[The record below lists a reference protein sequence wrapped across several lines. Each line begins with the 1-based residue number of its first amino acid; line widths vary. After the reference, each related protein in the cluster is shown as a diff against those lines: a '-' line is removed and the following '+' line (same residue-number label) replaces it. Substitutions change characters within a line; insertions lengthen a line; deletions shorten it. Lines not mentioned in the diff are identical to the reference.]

1 MKINTD
7 GSFTGTINCDKDINT
22 AYFGGDVFD
31 RSATLCSMNVSSK
44 DIIND
49 SSTITIDPQKVW
61 AKDKNGNVLFSFD
74 VAKNDDMSVGSVMKV
89 TNERLKSINK
99 SRKSLSRSDLALAF
113 R

>member
-44 DIIND
+44 DIIDN
-49 SSTITIDPQKVW
+49 SSTITIDPQKIW

-74 VAKNDDMSVGSVMKV
+74 VAKNDGSVMKV
-89 TNERLKSINK
+89 TNDRLKSINK
-99 SRKSLSRSDLALAF
+99 SRKSLSKRDLELVF